1 MNNKIEDKDL
11 ELRQGE
17 IIGMQLSKVDFTD
30 DIDLNKNCEDNPYA
44 QRIT

>member
-11 ELRQGE
+11 KLRQGE

-30 DIDLNKNCEDNPYA
+30 ESLKMSL
-44 QRIT
+44 